1 MPVAGDVQTVGC
13 VGDTRTFGWGAGDV
27 QTARL
32 WTSDIHV
39 FI

>member
-1 MPVAGDVQTVGC
+1 MPGAGDVQTVGC
-13 VGDTRTFGWGAGDV
+13 VGDAQTARLGAGDV

-32 WTSDIHV
+32 GAGDIHV